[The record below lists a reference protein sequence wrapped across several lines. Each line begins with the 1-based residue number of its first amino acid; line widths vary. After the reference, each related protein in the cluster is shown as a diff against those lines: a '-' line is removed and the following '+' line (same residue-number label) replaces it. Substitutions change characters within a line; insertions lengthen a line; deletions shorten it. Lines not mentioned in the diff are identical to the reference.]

1 MTENLLHITNGSS
14 LTNYLN
20 DLTYKGDFLTWHEML
35 CEGPA
40 NRLINS
46 DAFIKVRKDFLN
58 KFYSI
63 EVDEYEY
70 KNELHKLDAI
80 DKYTEIVLW
89 FEYDLFCHLNMVAV
103 ISLLNEKKINI
114 PVTLVCSGRIADE
127 DNLKGLSELTP
138 AQLDQHYNSRIK
150 LTEADKDIAVNIW
163 QIYCGKDHN
172 LLKKY
177 ITKKSSF
184 EYLGCCLKAHLER
197 FPDSKTG
204 LSTLENNILSLLN
217 KYEVKSKHH
226 LLGYAL
232 NYQGYYGFGDI
243 QLMRLIDNLSIFY
256 TEKDNIIKLN
266 RKGHEVLLGHKNFAS
281 EINDNM
287 IFGNV
292 NRLDFQFNKQENK
305 LIKTILHGN

>member
-70 KNELHKLDAI
+70 KNELHKLDTI

-197 FPDSKTG
+197 FPDSKSG
-204 LSTLENNILSLLN
+204 LSTLEHNILSLLN

-292 NRLDFQFNKQENK
+292 NRLNFQFNKQENK